1 MKNDSVRSLGQSMDF
16 LERQLARMWRDS
28 GEIELANQLSFN
40 EYDYL
45 KSVHELD
52 SPRLSDLAKQM
63 NVSKP
68 SATTMVQKLE
78 KRGLIRRSP
87 CPEDGRAFRLSI
99 TPMTLN
105 ILEKDKEIY
114 SALINRISR
123 TLPEKELNRLE
134 QLLSKVCDSISH

>member
-1 MKNDSVRSLGQSMDF
+1 MDF

-28 GEIELANQLSFN
+28 GQIELANQLSFN

-45 KSVHELD
+45 KCVHELK

-63 NVSKP
+63 NVSRP

-78 KRGLIRRSP
+78 KRGLVKRSP

-99 TPMTLN
+99 TPKTLN
-105 ILEKDKEIY
+105 ILEKDREIY
-114 SALINRISR
+114 SALNNRIR
-123 TLPEKELNRLE
+123 KALPENELSRLE
-134 QLLSKVCDSISH
+134 KLLSKVCDSIGD